1 MKQSI
6 KTFAFVIALFAIMGA
21 ATSCSKSDKLDVE
34 GVNEVTQKAVDGKEL
49 TSSDIDF
56 FLDQL
61 EIVVDKRTSM
71 SDEEFEDYLKSLSK
85 EEQDCMNAIV
95 IVAAYAGQSTSK
107 LSDDTWS
114 KSQVERLEKLLDK
127 LYKQE
132 E

>member
-21 ATSCSKSDKLDVE
+21 ATSCSKSDKIDVE
-34 GVNEVTQKAVDGKEL
+34 GVNEVMQKEIDGKEL

-61 EIVVDKRTSM
+61 EIVVDKSTSM
-71 SDEEFEDYLKSLSK
+71 SDEEFRAYWKSLSI
-85 EEQDCMNAIV
+85 EEQECMATIGL
-95 IVAAYAGQSTSK
+95 AAAGAGLK

-127 LYKQE
+127 MNKQE